1 MRRILWIR
9 NISSFTALYMPIILS
24 DGKLNIS
31 NLAKNA
37 GTSVDQIERFY
48 ARNLPLPR
56 EMAIN
61 LQSSESG
68 YDA

>member
-1 MRRILWIR
+1 MH
-9 NISSFTALYMPIILS
+9 MPIILS
-24 DGKLNIS
+24 DGKANIS

-37 GTSVDQIERFY
+37 GTCVDQIERFY
-48 ARNLPLPR
+48 ARYLPLPR
-56 EMAIN
+56 EMGIN